1 MIPSIFPAVFP
12 RQARDATAFACKTNL
27 YGSAFSLQTR
37 KTLNQCWFR
46 VVDGGPTLSQHWF
59 NVLLWILP
67 AKSLSGNTQIYRC
80 PDLANIAPAGD
91 VISLIGHNN
100 LSLCHALEWGISFRG
115 RGGHEAMAQRWFEVG
130 PASWTVCQRW
140 INVGSMSVV
149 CCDEFVKTMR
159 YLLLETRG
167 VGLIPGQRRGRWT
180 NVKPTLNHS
189 LVLTGIHSNNIE

>member
-1 MIPSIFPAVFP
+1 MLVS
-12 RQARDATAFACKTNL
+12 
-27 YGSAFSLQTR
+27 
-37 KTLNQCWFR
+37 CWPT
-46 VVDGGPTLSQHWF
+46 VVDGGPTRNQHWF
-59 NVLLWILP
+59 NVLSVC
-67 AKSLSGNTQIYRC
+67 KSLSGNTQIYRC

-115 RGGHEAMAQRWFEVG
+115 RGGHEAMAQRWFAVG
-130 PASWTVCQRW
+130 SASWTICQRW

-167 VGLIPGQRRGRWT
+167 VGLIPGQRRG
-180 NVKPTLNHS
+180 PTLSQHCIN
-189 LVLTGIHSNNIE
+189 V